1 MKSKLLA
8 IIALAFFASGGVVT
22 QASAKEHKPMS
33 TQQCVGPAGFCTP
46 YFGS

>member
-1 MKSKLLA
+1 MKSRLLA
-8 IIALAFFASGGVVT
+8 IIAMALLASAGVVT
-22 QASAKEHKPMS
+22 QASAKEHKPVN

>member
-1 MKSKLLA
+1 MKSKLIT
-8 IIALAFFASGGVVT
+8 IIALAFLASAGVVT
-22 QASAKEHKPMS
+22 QASAKEHKPTH